1 MKAGALHKI
10 LKGRAFSEIVY
21 LALCTIRTKIFFNTC
36 RLIRFPIQIRGRNKI
51 IFSAG
56 FTTGK
61 YCRIEV
67 FSSLNHVGKIKFGK
81 NCQINDNVHIAA
93 CKSITIGDNVLIASR
108 VFISDHNHGIYT
120 GESPSIPSEPPEKRP
135 LYSSPIIIEDNA
147 WLGEGVAI
155 MPGVKIGYG
164 CVVGANSVVTKNLP
178 EKTICVGVPA
188 KVIKRYNETTRVWEK
203 V

>member
-1 MKAGALHKI
+1 MQ
-10 LKGRAFSEIVY
+10 VV
-21 LALCTIRTKIFFNTC
+21 
-36 RLIRFPIQIRGRNKI
+36 RFPIQIRGRSKV

-61 YCRIEV
+61 SCRIEV
-67 FSSLNHVGKIKFGK
+67 FQVGRLKFGK
-81 NCQINDNVHIAA
+81 NCQINDNEHIAA
-93 CKSITIGDNVLIASR
+93 CESITIGDNVLIASR
-108 VFISDHNHGIYT
+108 VFISDHNHGSYT
-120 GESPSIPSEPPEKRP
+120 GESPSIPSEPPEKRQ
-135 LYSSPIIIEDNA
+135 LYSSPIVIEDNV

-155 MPGVKIGYG
+155 MPGVKIGHG

-188 KVIKRYNETTRVWEK
+188 KIIKRYNEITRTWEK